1 MIRAI
6 LKLDPI
12 IKGTV
17 EIKTEKGFVELPK
30 NFTKNFGYVPENR
43 REEGLFLNSP
53 VVSNMSIG
61 RIKKISNKFG
71 FINKGEEKRK
81 ANTASKD
88 LSIKLVNILQ
98 KVDTL
103 SGGNQQKVVIARWL
117 MFKPDIFVLDDP
129 TKGLDI
135 GAKADVYKLI
145 NNLVEEGISVILVSS
160 DIDELIHMS
169 NRIMVLVNN
178 KLVKTLNYDQA
189 NKELLMEYSMGNK

>member
-1 MIRAI
+1 
-6 LKLDPI
+6 
-12 IKGTV
+12 
-17 EIKTEKGFVELPK
+17 
-30 NFTKNFGYVPENR
+30 
-43 REEGLFLNSP
+43 
-53 VVSNMSIG
+53 MSIG
-61 RIKKISNKFG
+61 RIKNFSNKLG
-71 FINKGEEKRK
+71 FIKKEQVKKKATKASEE
-81 ANTASKD
+81 
-88 LSIKLVNILQ
+88 LGIKLVNILQ
-98 KVDTL
+98 TVDTL

-145 NNLVEEGISVILVSS
+145 NNLVEEGISVILISS

>member
-1 MIRAI
+1 
-6 LKLDPI
+6 
-12 IKGTV
+12 
-17 EIKTEKGFVELPK
+17 
-30 NFTKNFGYVPENR
+30 
-43 REEGLFLNSP
+43 
-53 VVSNMSIG
+53 MSIG
-61 RIKKISNKFG
+61 RIKNFSNKLG
-71 FINKGEEKRK
+71 FIKKDQVKKK
-81 ANTASKD
+81 ATTASEELD
-88 LSIKLVNILQ
+88 IKLVNILQ

-145 NNLVEEGISVILVSS
+145 NNLVEEGISVILISS